1 MRDLK
6 MMKSIPLLLIAV
18 FLAGCDLLS
27 PGSSADSAPNPSFTL
42 TDTLGRS
49 TSQFHTGEDFYMYFS
64 LRNTTGDTLTYYH
77 TGPSIIFSILKGD
90 SLVATSVDGMAF
102 PQVVIGDV
110 VPPGDTLRAR
120 WRAPSSPA
128 RVEKLIL
135 APGSYEAEVSFPW
148 FAEAKFRALPPIT
161 FSVVE

>member
-1 MRDLK
+1 
-6 MMKSIPLLLIAV
+6 MKSWISFMLIA
-18 FLAGCDLLS
+18 FLFAGCDLLS
-27 PGSSADSAPNPSFTL
+27 PGPSGDSTQNPSFTL
-42 TDTLGRS
+42 SDTLGRS
-49 TSQFHTGEDFYMYFS
+49 TSQFNTGEDFDMYFS

-77 TGPSIIFSILKGD
+77 SGPSIIFSILKGD
-90 SLVATSVDGMAF
+90 SIVATSVDGMAF

-110 VPPGDTLRAR
+110 VPPGDTLKAR
-120 WRAPSSPA
+120 WTAPNSPA

-135 APGSYEAEVSFPW
+135 PPGSYEAEVSFPR

>member
-1 MRDLK
+1 
-6 MMKSIPLLLIAV
+6 MKRLISLLLIAAL
-18 FLAGCDLLS
+18 LAGCDLLN
-27 PGSSADSAPNPSFTL
+27 PGSSGESSANPSLTL

-49 TSQFHTGEDFYMYFS
+49 TWRFHTGEDFYMYFS

-102 PQVVIGDV
+102 PQVVIGDI
-110 VPPGDTLRAR
+110 VPPGDTLKAW

-128 RVEKLIL
+128 RVEKLVL
-135 APGSYEAEVSFPW
+135 APGSYKAAVSFPW
-148 FAEAKFRALPPIT
+148 LSETMFGAVPPVAFT
-161 FSVVE
+161 VVE